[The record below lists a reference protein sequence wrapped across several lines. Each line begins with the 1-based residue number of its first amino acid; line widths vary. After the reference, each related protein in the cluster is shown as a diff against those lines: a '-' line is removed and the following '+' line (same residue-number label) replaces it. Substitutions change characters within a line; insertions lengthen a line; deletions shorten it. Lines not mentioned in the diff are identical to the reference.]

1 MDMLRPFL
9 ATLLLAAPALA
20 QTPQSVS
27 VLVPIVGSVTG
38 PNEVR
43 WKTDVELHNDG
54 REELFVALRL
64 PTAPDQPTI
73 AFTLPGG
80 GTQRFAD
87 VVAQAFGMEAA
98 LSPLIVETMGKRSV
112 RVAAN
117 AYAIRG
123 TDITRPEPI
132 PVIYNDAS
140 YPFRTLNNL
149 SFSDVFRTN
158 LGLVNLGDREAT
170 FTLAVQRVAGRN
182 IAVARI
188 AIGANS
194 LAHTSI
200 QTLFPLIAKGDNF
213 NVVVETSAPNTYV
226 YASVIENATS
236 EARFIAPSIGTPGSK
251 AGGRRQ
257 KAEVRQPSACC
268 LLPSAF

>member
-1 MDMLRPFL
+1 MLRPFL
-9 ATLLLAAPALA
+9 ATLLFAAPAVA
-20 QTPQSVS
+20 QTPQSVR

-43 WKTDVELHNDG
+43 WKTDVELRNDS
-54 REELFVALRL
+54 REEMFVALRL

-73 AFTLPGG
+73 AFTLPAN

-87 VVAQAFGMEAA
+87 VVGQAFGMDAA

-112 RVAAN
+112 RVSAS
-117 AYAIRG
+117 AYAIHG
-123 TDITRPEPI
+123 TDVTRPEAIPI
-132 PVIYNDAS
+132 VYSDTS

-158 LGLVNLGDREAT
+158 IGLVNLGEHEAT
-170 FTLAVQRVAGRN
+170 FTLALQRVVGRN

-188 AIGANS
+188 SIPANS

-200 QTLFPLIAKGDNF
+200 QSLFPLIAKGDDF

-226 YASVIENATS
+226 YASVVENATS
-236 EARFIAPSIGTPGSK
+236 EARFIAPSIGTPESQALARNG
-251 AGGRRQ
+251 Q
-257 KAEVRQPSACC
+257 
-268 LLPSAF
+268 